1 MHIEFLGS
9 FLDSYDKL
17 PVEQRLRVQRAVD
30 RLGNDWRHPS
40 LQVKRV
46 RGLAGVWE
54 ARASLSLRITFE
66 MDGDTIVLRNVGS
79 HDKTIKGA

>member
-1 MHIEFLGS
+1 MRLSRRPS
-9 FLDSYDKL
+9 FVEAYIALTPEQQNRVDKAL
-17 PVEQRLRVQRAVD
+17 RLLAE
-30 RLGNDWRHPS
+30 DWRRPS

-46 RGLAGVWE
+46 RSTQGVWE

-66 MDGDTIVLRNVGS
+66 MNGDTIVLRNVGA